1 MSGPGKVLG
10 RGRHSQVP
18 DSGEQVCLSFSKHTL
33 DADCVSRFP
42 ALRMSQSR
50 SPKGQRL
57 QKEVGELP
65 QGHASGEIEGN
76 QPGRRM
82 HGEDIPS

>member
-1 MSGPGKVLG
+1 MEEGATVKYQIQESKC
-10 RGRHSQVP
+10 VP
-18 DSGEQVCLSFSKHTL
+18 SFSKHTL

-82 HGEDIPS
+82 HEEDIPS